1 MASPLNRALLLLVF
15 PALLAASAVA
25 LAAADEA
32 DGLNH
37 ARPARGASRAPESAE
52 PERCCDKP
60 CCARCGGSKSEP
72 EPSAPADPERPSG
85 CPRSAGETAGETA
98 GEKTNEAA
106 TELNRPKSGSA
117 LPVPERAARKVGQ
130 SGTNRKSS
138 SKELLSGFDPL
149 DHERVNGNL
158 VHHLEQHG
166 TAVLSLDPG
175 LQEHVAKILA
185 RYRIPFGAVVALEP
199 STGRVLAYVS
209 HSSADPEAGDLARD
223 PSPPSASVFKVITT
237 AALLDAGVGPNR
249 RVCYGGGRRKLVEA
263 DLIDDPD
270 RDRHC
275 LTLQDALG
283 YSANAVFA
291 KLADRH
297 LDRPTLER
305 YASAFGFGHSLPFDA
320 RTPAS
325 PMEVPEERVEFA
337 RTAAGFWHMY
347 MSPLHGALI
356 AATIANRGVMPR
368 ASMIDRVVDGSGR
381 QLSVRQPTAFRP
393 VIPSSTA
400 RVLGKMMTRTVTHG
414 TSRRA
419 FFDQQGRAFLP
430 GVKVA
435 GKTGSLTQPR
445 PFRDYSWWI
454 GFAPLEKPTIA
465 LAALV
470 VNSPRWRI
478 KASYLARE
486 TLRHYLVVN

>member
-15 PALLAASAVA
+15 PAVLGAASAIA
-25 LAAADEA
+25 LAAAGESDEPV
-32 DGLNH
+32 
-37 ARPARGASRAPESAE
+37 PAQPAHGGTSEASKPAQEPES
-52 PERCCDKP
+52 CCDKP
-60 CCARCGGSKSEP
+60 CCAASRGSKQEAV
-72 EPSAPADPERPSG
+72 ERKTGAAGAPAQSPLPEGAKAEETGKEPARGKSASALSTEKGKGEKDGLPGPESRPS
-85 CPRSAGETAGETA
+85 
-98 GEKTNEAA
+98 
-106 TELNRPKSGSA
+106 L
-117 LPVPERAARKVGQ
+117 Q
-130 SGTNRKSS
+130 
-138 SKELLSGFDPL
+138 ELLSGFDPL
-149 DHERVNGNL
+149 RYERENGHF
-158 VHHLEQHG
+158 VHHFEPQG
-166 TAVLSLDPG
+166 TAVLSLVPG
-175 LQEHVAKILA
+175 LQEHVEGILD
-185 RYRIPFGAVVALEP
+185 RYRVPFGSVVALEP
-199 STGRVLAYVS
+199 STGKVLAYVS

-223 PSPPSASVFKVITT
+223 PAPPSASVFKVITS
-237 AALLDAGVGPNR
+237 AALLDAGVGPDR
-249 RVCYGGGRRKLVEA
+249 RVCYGGGTRKLVEA
-263 DLIDDPD
+263 DLNDDTD

-320 RTPAS
+320 RTQAS
-325 PMEVPEERVEFA
+325 RMEVPEERVEFA

-368 ASMIDRVVDGSGR
+368 AYVIDRVVDASGR
-381 QLSVRQPTAFRP
+381 ELVARQPTAFRS

-430 GVKVA
+430 GLQVA
-435 GKTGSLTQPR
+435 GKTGSLTQQR
-445 PFRDYSWWI
+445 PFRDYSWWV
-454 GFAPLEKPTIA
+454 GFAPVDKPTIA

-486 TLRHYLVVN
+486 TLRYHLVVK